1 MLDNLPPKAS
11 LELKLGYKK
20 GRKQA
25 RIEKGLS
32 VEGYDEQIAAIER
45 DLYKLTPER
54 NDKYDRMEH
63 LNKWNIYHYSLAS
76 EDLN

>member
-32 VEGYDEQIAAIER
+32 VEGYDEHIAAIER
-45 DLYKLTPER
+45 DLAKLKPET
-54 NDKYDRMEH
+54 DAKYERMEY
-63 LNKWNIYHYSLAS
+63 LNK
-76 EDLN
+76 